1 MSAFAPR
8 SWLFTPATR
17 PDRFARAA
25 EAGADVLIL
34 DLEDAVAPGDKDAAR
49 RTALQALASPAPIA
63 RALRINALATAAGL
77 ADLAALLQ
85 SDAAPDY
92 VVLPKAGSRA
102 ELALVAAAIADSGK
116 AIKLVGLVETASAL
130 LDVAKIAS
138 APGLAGLF
146 FGAADMAADLGAG
159 PGWAPLAY
167 ARSAVVAACA
177 AAGVLAI
184 DSPFFSPRDAAGLRT
199 ELALATAFGFGA
211 KAAIHPDQVAAINGA
226 FRPSDEAV
234 AQAERILAENARGV
248 GTVDGK
254 MVDEAMARQARAV
267 LRAAGE
273 ARAPSAGLQRDTAR

>member
-1 MSAFAPR
+1 MIPLAPR

-34 DLEDAVAPGDKDAAR
+34 DLEDAVAPADKDTAR
-49 RTALQALASPAPIA
+49 RTALQALASPGLIA
-63 RALRINALATAAGL
+63 RALRINALSTPAGL
-77 ADLAALLQ
+77 SDLAALLQ
-85 SDAAPDY
+85 SGASPEY
-92 VVLPKAGSRA
+92 VVVPKTGSCA
-102 ELALVAAAIADSGK
+102 ELALVAGAIANSGK
-116 AIKLVGLVETASAL
+116 AIKLIGLVETASAL
-130 LDVAKIAS
+130 LDVAKIAT

-146 FGAADMAADLGAG
+146 FGAADMAAELGAG

-184 DSPFFSPRDAAGLRT
+184 DSPFFIPRDEAGLRN
-199 ELALATAFGFGA
+199 ELALAIAFGFGA

-226 FRPSDEAV
+226 FKPSKEAV

-267 LRAAGE
+267 LRAAGQ
-273 ARAPSAGLQRDTAR
+273 ARAAAPADTPG